1 MYTDVTYQDWEL
13 TPEHERLELLL
24 DIIRQYKSSPEFRQ
38 GIVANQYFRS
48 ENPVV
53 AGKYLLRPTVVEIRD
68 EGTGKV
74 KKTNRT
80 ERIDG
85 NRVFSSFFSRFVI
98 QQNQFLLANGV
109 TLKDEAIKKRL
120 GIGFDKTLER
130 LGEKALVHGVAWGF
144 WNVDH
149 LEVIEAVKD
158 KLSGAVALVDERT
171 SEPKLLVQFWQV
183 GRKRPLYARL
193 YALDGV
199 VEYMTNKDG
208 KLVEIAKSRRAY
220 VQHTSTDMLGT
231 QIIGESNY
239 SSLPVIPLWASEEKR
254 SELTPAIKSKI
265 DLYDRILS
273 DFGDNLDRACDVY
286 WVLNNFGGTMS
297 DIAETLAAIEKL
309 KAVANISDG
318 TGSASTA
325 EPHTI
330 EVPYAARQAA
340 LEILQKQLY
349 SDYMALSMDE
359 LTGGSL
365 TNVAIETAML
375 NLNLKADRYEWQCFA
390 FVQKVLRLL
399 GIDTEEITF
408 KRQELV
414 NRSEIVND
422 LSLMRDYIDQETAL
436 KKNPYI
442 LQEEVQGILDRLAAE
457 SMSAAPEVKKPD
469 NADELDEEEDDA

>member
-1 MYTDVTYQDWEL
+1 MYTDVTYQDWEQ
-13 TPEHERLELLL
+13 TPEHEQLELLL
-24 DIIRQYKSSPEFRQ
+24 NIIRQYKSSTDFKQ
-38 GIVANQYFRS
+38 GLVANQYFRA
-48 ENPVV
+48 ENPAV
-53 AGKYLLRPTVVEIRD
+53 AGKYLMRPIVVESKD
-68 EGTGKV
+68 ANGKV
-74 KKTNRT
+74 KKANRK

-109 TLKDEAIKKRL
+109 TLDNEQTKARL
-120 GIGFDKTLER
+120 GIGFDKALER
-130 LGEKALVHGVAWGF
+130 LGEKALVHGVAWGY

-171 SEPKLLVQFWQV
+171 SEPMMLVQFWQIS
-183 GRKRPLYARL
+183 GKRPLYVRL
-193 YALDGV
+193 YTINGV
-199 VEYMTNKDG
+199 VEYSTNEDG
-208 KLVEIAKSRRAY
+208 KLIEIAASRRGYIRHVSSDA
-220 VQHTSTDMLGT
+220 LGT
-231 QIIGESNY
+231 LILDESNY
-239 SSLPVIPLWASEEKR
+239 TSLPVIPLWASEERR

-297 DIAETLAAIEKL
+297 DIAETIAAIESL

-340 LEILQKQLY
+340 LDILQKQLY

-365 TNVAIETAML
+365 TNVAIETAMT
-375 NLNLKADRYEWQCFA
+375 NINLKADRYEWQCFS

-399 GIDTEEITF
+399 GVETEEIKF
-408 KRQELV
+408 KRQTLV
-414 NRSEIVND
+414 NRSETVND
-422 LSLMRDYIDQETAL
+422 ISLMRDYIDQETAL
-436 KKNPYI
+436 KLNPYI
-442 LQEEVQGILDRLAAE
+442 DQEEIPEIMDRLAAE
-457 SMSAAPEVKKPD
+457 NVTVAPVPD
-469 NADELDEEEDDA
+469 EPEEDVDA

>member
-1 MYTDVTYQDWEL
+1 MYTDVTFQDWEQ
-13 TPEHERLELLL
+13 TPEHEQLDLLL
-24 DIIRQYKSSPEFRQ
+24 DIIRQYKSSPDFRQ
-38 GIVANQYFRS
+38 GLVANQYFQA
-48 ENPVV
+48 ENPAV
-53 AGKYLLRPTVVEIRD
+53 AGKYLLRPTTVEIRD
-68 EGTGKV
+68 ESGRV

-80 ERIDG
+80 EKIDG

-109 TLKDEAIKKRL
+109 TLDDAETKKSL
-120 GIGFDKTLER
+120 GLGFDKALER

-158 KLSGAVALVDERT
+158 KLSGAVALLDERT
-171 SEPKLLVQFWQV
+171 SEPMMLVQFWQIS
-183 GRKRPLYARL
+183 RKRPLYVRL
-193 YALDGV
+193 YTLGGV
-199 VEYMTNKDG
+199 VEYSTNEDG
-208 KLVEIAKSRRAY
+208 KLVEIAASRRAY
-220 VQHTSTDMLGT
+220 IFHTSRDSLGT
-231 QIIGESNY
+231 LILDKSNY
-239 SSLPVIPLWASEEKR
+239 GSLPVIPLWASEEKR

-297 DIAETLAAIEKL
+297 DIAETLGAIEKL

-349 SDYMALSMDE
+349 SDFMALSMDE

-399 GIDTEEITF
+399 GIDTEEIKF
-408 KRQELV
+408 KRQTLV
-414 NRSEIVND
+414 NRSEMVADIAVMRSDID
-422 LSLMRDYIDQETAL
+422 LRTAL
-436 KKNPYI
+436 KLNPYI
-442 LQEEVQGILDRLAAE
+442 QEEEIDEIIDDLDAE
-457 SMSAAPEVKKPD
+457 SVTGQPSM
-469 NADELDEEEDDA
+469 DELDKIIREGE

>member
-1 MYTDVTYQDWEL
+1 MYTDVTYQDWEQ

-24 DIIRQYKSSPEFRQ
+24 DIIRQYKSSPDFRQ
-38 GIVANQYFRS
+38 GLVANQYFRA
-48 ENPVV
+48 ENPAV
-53 AGKYLLRPTVVEIRD
+53 AGKYLLRPTTVEIRD
-68 EGTGKV
+68 ENGRV

-80 ERIDG
+80 EKIDG

-109 TLKDEAIKKRL
+109 TLDNEATKKRL
-120 GIGFDKTLER
+120 GLGFDKALER

-158 KLSGAVALVDERT
+158 KLSGAVALLDERT
-171 SEPKLLVQFWQV
+171 SEPMMLVQFWQIS
-183 GRKRPLYARL
+183 RKRPLYVRL
-193 YALDGV
+193 YTVNGV
-199 VEYMTNKDG
+199 VEYSTNEDG
-208 KLVEIAKSRRAY
+208 KLVEIAASRRAY
-220 VQHTSTDMLGT
+220 IRHISRDSLGT
-231 QIIGESNY
+231 LILDESNY
-239 SSLPVIPLWASEEKR
+239 STLPVIPLWASEEKR

-297 DIAETLAAIEKL
+297 DIAETLGAIEKL

-349 SDYMALSMDE
+349 SDFMGLSMDE

-375 NLNLKADRYEWQCFA
+375 NLNLKADRYEWQCFE

-399 GIDTEEITF
+399 GVEAEEIKF
-408 KRQELV
+408 KRQTLV
-414 NRSEIVND
+414 NRSEMVADI
-422 LSLMRDYIDQETAL
+422 SLMRDYIDQETAL
-436 KKNPYI
+436 KINPYI
-442 LQEEVQGILDRLAAE
+442 EQEEIPEILKRLAAE
-457 SMSAAPEVKKPD
+457 SMSAAPDLKEDTTDSDDEKEED
-469 NADELDEEEDDA
+469 NA

>member
-1 MYTDVTYQDWEL
+1 MYTDVTYQDWEQ
-13 TPEHERLELLL
+13 TPEHEQLELLL
-24 DIIRQYKSSPEFRQ
+24 NIIRQYKSSPDFKQ
-38 GIVANQYFRS
+38 GLVANQYFRA
-48 ENPVV
+48 ENPAV
-53 AGKYLLRPTVVEIRD
+53 AGKYLMRPIVVESKD
-68 EGTGKV
+68 ANGKV
-74 KKTNRT
+74 KKANRK

-109 TLKDEAIKKRL
+109 TLDNEQTKARL
-120 GIGFDKTLER
+120 GIGFDKALER
-130 LGEKALVHGVAWGF
+130 LGEKALVHGVAWGY

-171 SEPKLLVQFWQV
+171 SEPMMLVQFWQIS
-183 GRKRPLYARL
+183 GKRPLYVRL
-193 YALDGV
+193 YTLGGV
-199 VEYMTNKDG
+199 VEYSTNEDG
-208 KLVEIAKSRRAY
+208 KLIEIAASRRGYIRHVSSDA
-220 VQHTSTDMLGT
+220 LGT
-231 QIIGESNY
+231 LILDESNY
-239 SSLPVIPLWASEEKR
+239 STLPVIPLWASEERR

-297 DIAETLAAIEKL
+297 DIAETLAAIESL

-318 TGSASTA
+318 TGTASTA

-340 LEILQKQLY
+340 LDILQKQLY
-349 SDYMALSMDE
+349 SDFMALSMDE

-365 TNVAIETAML
+365 TNVAIETAMT
-375 NLNLKADRYEWQCFA
+375 NLNLKADRYEWQCFS

-399 GIDTEEITF
+399 GVETEEIKF
-408 KRQELV
+408 KRQTLV
-414 NRSEIVND
+414 NRSETVND
-422 LSLMRDYIDQETAL
+422 ISLMRDYIDQETAL
-436 KKNPYI
+436 KLNPYI
-442 LQEEVQGILDRLAAE
+442 DQEEIPEIMERLAAE
-457 SMSAAPEVKKPD
+457 NVTVVPVPD
-469 NADELDEEEDDA
+469 EPEEDVDA

>member
-1 MYTDVTYQDWEL
+1 MYTDVTYQDWEQ

-24 DIIRQYKSSPEFRQ
+24 DIIRQYKSSPDFRR
-38 GIVANQYFRS
+38 GLVANQYFRA
-48 ENPVV
+48 ENPAV
-53 AGKYLLRPTVVEIRD
+53 AGKYLLRPTTVEIKD
-68 EGTGKV
+68 ESGRV

-80 ERIDG
+80 EQIDG

-109 TLKDEAIKKRL
+109 TLDSDATKKRL
-120 GIGFDKTLER
+120 GLGFDKALER
-130 LGEKALVHGVAWGF
+130 LGEKALTHGVAWGF

-158 KLSGAVALVDERT
+158 KLSGAVALLDERT
-171 SEPKLLVQFWQV
+171 SEPIMLVQFWQIS
-183 GRKRPLYARL
+183 RKRPLYVRL
-193 YALDGV
+193 YTLGGV
-199 VEYMTNKDG
+199 VEYSTNEDG
-208 KLVEIAKSRRAY
+208 KLVEIAASRRAY
-220 VQHTSTDMLGT
+220 ILHISKDMLGT
-231 QIIGESNY
+231 LVLDESNY
-239 SSLPVIPLWASEEKR
+239 STLPVIPLWASDEKR

-297 DIAETLAAIEKL
+297 DIAETLGAIEKL

-340 LEILQKQLY
+340 LDILQKQLY
-349 SDYMALSMDE
+349 SDFMALSMDE

-399 GIDTEEITF
+399 GIETEEIKF
-408 KRQELV
+408 KRQQLV
-414 NRSEIVND
+414 NRSEIVQD
-422 LSLMRDYIDQETAL
+422 ISVMRDYIDQETAL
-436 KKNPYI
+436 KINPYI
-442 LQEEVQGILDRLAAE
+442 DQEEIPDILDRLAAE
-457 SMSAAPEVKKPD
+457 SMTATPTITE
-469 NADELDEEEDDA
+469 EEEDV